1 MGRSK
6 ALFTLVALV
15 ILITPA
21 IGETKYTSIM
31 TGVSVGKGRVHIWE
45 VLTKTFKASQI
56 RIKKGEERKPIRW
69 ATIPSYVT
77 VTFTSKDKTITRT
90 KVDKALNTLNFSGK
104 PYLVWTVKKEEQKS
118 NKK

>member
-6 ALFTLVALV
+6 TLFTLVALLGLTTAV
-15 ILITPA
+15 IA
-21 IGETKYTSIM
+21 ETKYTSIM

-56 RIKKGEERKPIRW
+56 RIKKGEEYKPIRW

-77 VTFTSKDKTITRT
+77 VTFISKNDKITRSQ
-90 KVDKALNTLNFSGK
+90 VEKAVKAPPESK
-104 PYLVWTVKKEEQKS
+104 ERYLVWRLEKVK
-118 NKK
+118 

>member
-6 ALFTLVALV
+6 TLFTLVALLGLTTAV
-15 ILITPA
+15 IA
-21 IGETKYTSIM
+21 ETKYTSIM

-69 ATIPSYVT
+69 ATIPSYVI
-77 VTFTSKDKTITRT
+77 VTFTSKNDKITRSQVE
-90 KVDKALNTLNFSGK
+90 KAVKAPPESDKL
-104 PYLVWTVKKEEQKS
+104 YLVWKLTTEK
-118 NKK
+118 

>member
-6 ALFTLVALV
+6 TLFTLVALLGLTTAV
-15 ILITPA
+15 IA
-21 IGETKYTSIM
+21 ETKYTSIM

-56 RIKKGEERKPIRW
+56 RIKKGEEYKPIRW

-77 VTFTSKDKTITRT
+77 VTFTSKNDKITRSQ
-90 KVDKALNTLNFSGK
+90 VEKAVKAPPESK
-104 PYLVWTVKKEEQKS
+104 ERYLVWRLEKVK
-118 NKK
+118 

>member
-15 ILITPA
+15 SLITAA

-31 TGVSVGKGRVHIWE
+31 TGVSVGKGRVHVWD

-56 RIKKGEERKPIRW
+56 RIKKGEDRKPIRW
-69 ATIPSYVT
+69 ATIPSYVI
-77 VTFTSKDKTITRT
+77 VTFTSKNNKITRSQVE
-90 KVDKALNTLNFSGK
+90 KAVKALPYSDKL
-104 PYLVWTVKKEEQKS
+104 YLVWKLEKVK
-118 NKK
+118 

>member
-6 ALFTLVALV
+6 TLFTLVALLGLTTAV
-15 ILITPA
+15 IA
-21 IGETKYTSIM
+21 ETKYTSIM

-56 RIKKGEERKPIRW
+56 RIKKGEDHKPIRW

-77 VTFTSKDKTITRT
+77 VTFISKNDKITRSQ
-90 KVDKALNTLNFSGK
+90 VEKAVKAPPESK
-104 PYLVWTVKKEEQKS
+104 ERYLVWRLEKVK
-118 NKK
+118 

>member
-6 ALFTLVALV
+6 TLFTLVALLGLTTAV
-15 ILITPA
+15 IA
-21 IGETKYTSIM
+21 ETKYTSIM

-56 RIKKGEERKPIRW
+56 RIKKGEDHKPIRW

-77 VTFTSKDKTITRT
+77 VTFISKNDKITRSQ
-90 KVDKALNTLNFSGK
+90 VEKAVKAPPESK
-104 PYLVWTVKKEEQKS
+104 ESYLVWRLEKVK
-118 NKK
+118 

>member
-6 ALFTLVALV
+6 TLFTLVALLGLTTAV
-15 ILITPA
+15 IA
-21 IGETKYTSIM
+21 ETKYTSIM

-69 ATIPSYVT
+69 ATIPSYVI
-77 VTFTSKDKTITRT
+77 VTFTSKNDKITRSQ
-90 KVDKALNTLNFSGK
+90 VDKAVKAPPESK
-104 PYLVWTVKKEEQKS
+104 DRYLVWRLEKVK
-118 NKK
+118 

>member
-6 ALFTLVALV
+6 TLFTLVALLVLTTAV
-15 ILITPA
+15 IA
-21 IGETKYTSIM
+21 ETKYTSIM

-56 RIKKGEERKPIRW
+56 RIKKGEDHKPIRW

-77 VTFTSKDKTITRT
+77 VTFISKSDKITRSQ
-90 KVDKALNTLNFSGK
+90 VEKAVKAPPESK
-104 PYLVWTVKKEEQKS
+104 ERYLVWRLKKEE
-118 NKK
+118 